1 MSLWPR
7 LLPLIFVA
15 PLSACSTVAET
26 IFESEAPTYY
36 QATDSSGQEVYRR
49 QRIVHESERNT
60 SPAVSFIGFTDSISS
75 SLSGPSESYLNLRQ
89 SHPEPD
95 TEEVSSAFTVG
106 MFVQKETWNS
116 DLSYEFVGDVF
127 SWDVGLSMVNSDK
140 TYLGF
145 STMARLQAPWKLA
158 PYLGVGLYGGDS
170 KTCYYEPLG
179 YGYSEEI
186 CEKYFLI
193 SLVGEL
199 GLQYQ
204 FNNRLRTRLA
214 VRHFTNTRQEDPL
227 GKTLYGVNIGVLF

>member
-1 MSLWPR
+1 MSRWFR
-7 LLPLIFVA
+7 LLPFIFVA

-26 IFESEAPTYY
+26 LFEPEAPGYH
-36 QATDSSGQEVYRR
+36 QAIDSSGQKVYRR
-49 QRIVHESERNT
+49 ERIVHESDRNT
-60 SPAVSFIGFTDSISS
+60 SPAVSLIDLADSISS
-75 SLSGPSESYLNLRQ
+75 SLAGPSQSYLNL
-89 SHPEPD
+89 EPSD
-95 TEEVSSAFTVG
+95 AESGPQENSSAFTVG
-106 MFVQKETWNS
+106 MFAQKETWNS
-116 DLSYEFVGDVF
+116 ELSYEFVGDVF
-127 SWDVGLSMVNSDK
+127 SWDVGLSMVSSDK

-145 STMARLQAPWKLA
+145 STMARVQAPWKLA

-204 FNNRLRTRLA
+204 FSDRVRTRLA